1 MPCDLPWDLSASS
14 EHEPCPIML
23 QLISVFELQE
33 EMSQM
38 DDTYSRG
45 IDPNMADPSKCH
57 SHPDVP
63 PQWPPQPKVQAYV
76 QQVCILLT
84 VFIALSLI

>member
-1 MPCDLPWDLSASS
+1 M
-14 EHEPCPIML
+14 
-23 QLISVFELQE
+23 QE

-38 DDTYSRG
+38 DDMYSRG

-63 PQWPPQPKVQAYV
+63 PQWPPQPNVQAYV
-76 QQVCILLT
+76 QKVCIHYLPFLNGPVLCWVEALL
-84 VFIALSLI
+84 

>member
-1 MPCDLPWDLSASS
+1 
-14 EHEPCPIML
+14 
-23 QLISVFELQE
+23 
-33 EMSQM
+33 M
-38 DDTYSRG
+38 DDMYSRG

-76 QQVCILLT
+76 QRVCMLLLLLT
-84 VFIALSLI
+84 PVWGTSSNHRAALEYRGSQHYA